1 MAQIDHLVDAA
12 SEEIGGAAHRKT
24 PRKPQ
29 QNSRK
34 LGEMLAENDP
44 KVVSDQCV
52 MESQGRRHRS
62 ESGTEQWC
70 SFRFSRQ
77 IKSKRQGIICSI
89 FCSRRAPGNG
99 FDYLGRDTQ
108 TIPMIFLGRSRCRI
122 NEGRVGSFR
131 KLAGI
136 DTDLV
141 TAQ

>member
-52 MESQGRRHRS
+52 MES
-62 ESGTEQWC
+62 SGTTIYG
-70 SFRFSRQ
+70 SS
-77 IKSKRQGIICSI
+77 
-89 FCSRRAPGNG
+89 APGSTYFYG
-99 FDYLGRDTQ
+99 KRPTDIATLRDV
-108 TIPMIFLGRSRCRI
+108 FL
-122 NEGRVGSFR
+122 NP
-131 KLAGI
+131 
-136 DTDLV
+136 
-141 TAQ
+141 